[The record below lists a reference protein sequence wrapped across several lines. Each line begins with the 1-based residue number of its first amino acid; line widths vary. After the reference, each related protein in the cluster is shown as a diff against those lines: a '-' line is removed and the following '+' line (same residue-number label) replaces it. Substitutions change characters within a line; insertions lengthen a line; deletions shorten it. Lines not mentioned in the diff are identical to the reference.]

1 MSEKVYEKYTEFDAP
16 NTVKNLINLDG
27 TFNIKSNKIN
37 FDEIKDL
44 EYENPYYMDDL
55 NENDNSINMNWT
67 ISDLDDIGWLRFKNI
82 QNI

>member
-16 NTVKNLINLDG
+16 NTVKNLINLDE
-27 TFNIKSNKIN
+27 TFKSNKIN

-67 ISDLDDIGWLRFKNI
+67 ISDLDDISWLRFKDI

>member
-1 MSEKVYEKYTEFDAP
+1 MKKML
-16 NTVKNLINLDG
+16 NLMLLIQSRIQ
-27 TFNIKSNKIN
+27 FIYNKIN

-67 ISDLDDIGWLRFKNI
+67 ISDLDDISWLRFKDI

>member
-1 MSEKVYEKYTEFDAP
+1 MTEKVNEKNAEFDAP
-16 NTVKNLINLDG
+16 NTVKILVNLEE
-27 TFNIKSNKIN
+27 TFKSNKIN

-44 EYENPYYMDDL
+44 GYENPYYMDDF

-67 ISDLDDIGWLRFKNI
+67 ISDLDDINWLRFKDI

>member
-1 MSEKVYEKYTEFDAP
+1 MTEKVNEKNAEFDAP
-16 NTVKNLINLDG
+16 DTVKNLVYLDE
-27 TFNIKSNKIN
+27 TFNNKIN

-55 NENDNSINMNWT
+55 NENINSINMNWT
-67 ISDLDDIGWLRFKNI
+67 ISDLDDINWLRFKDI